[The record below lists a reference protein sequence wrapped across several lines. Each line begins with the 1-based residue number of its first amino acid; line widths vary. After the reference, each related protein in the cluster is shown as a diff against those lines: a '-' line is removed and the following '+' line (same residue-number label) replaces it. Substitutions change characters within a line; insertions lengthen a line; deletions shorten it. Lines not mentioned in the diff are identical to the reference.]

1 MPATDK
7 QIRAIWLAVTL
18 LAGAIIGTAAGLLS
32 WAGGTNPFNAV
43 LTGAGAFAGT
53 VIFIVTLIKFATGES
68 N

>member
-1 MPATDK
+1 
-7 QIRAIWLAVTL
+7 
-18 LAGAIIGTAAGLLS
+18 LS